1 MNHTKH
7 TYISY
12 NQYGPY
18 CLKYSSYKDHIRTM
32 LHFISSRKGV
42 NLEEIFYETIQLNL
56 QEDII
61 MAILGEGINFN
72 QLLFDQGSIFMKSM
86 ETLSRAKM
94 ELGDVR
100 YYAGIEQNLLKFV
113 EKIFI
118 EILVPFAE
126 SGGFDVG
133 RFLPPTYHIC
143 NKLHFTC

>member
-1 MNHTKH
+1 
-7 TYISY
+7 
-12 NQYGPY
+12 
-18 CLKYSSYKDHIRTM
+18 M

-72 QLLFDQGSIFMKSM
+72 QLPFDQGSIFMKSM

-126 SGGFDVG
+126 SGGFDVV
-133 RFLPPTYHIC
+133 RFLSPTYHI
-143 NKLHFTC
+143 HVQ